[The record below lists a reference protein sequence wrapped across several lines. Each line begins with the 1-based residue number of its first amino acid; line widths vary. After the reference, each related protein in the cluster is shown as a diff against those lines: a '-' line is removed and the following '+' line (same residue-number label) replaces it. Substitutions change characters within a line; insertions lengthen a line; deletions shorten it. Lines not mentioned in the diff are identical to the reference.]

1 MTIRTATAEWKGGI
15 HEGRGHLRT
24 GSGAFDGAYSFN
36 SRFGD
41 GGGANPEELLG
52 AAHAGCFSMALAV
65 ELTNA
70 GFKPVDIRTTASVH
84 FDRVDGAPTVTMI
97 ALTTGA
103 EVPGIDNA
111 TFQKIAEGAK
121 KNCPISR
128 VLAGGSAKITLDAT
142 LKS

>member
-1 MTIRTATAEWKGGI
+1 MTIRRSTAEWQGTI
-15 HEGRGHLRT
+15 HEGHGHLRT
-24 GSGAFDGAYSFN
+24 DSGTFDAAYSFN

-65 ELTNA
+65 ELTKA

-84 FDRVDGAPTVTMI
+84 MDQVNGAPTITLI
-97 ALTTGA
+97 ELALGA

-111 TFQKIAEGAK
+111 AFQKIAEGAK
-121 KNCPISR
+121 ANCPVSR
-128 VLAGGSAKITLDAT
+128 ALGAVKITLDAT
-142 LKS
+142 LKG

>member
-1 MTIRTATAEWKGGI
+1 MTIRTATAEWKGAI

-70 GFKPVDIRTTASVH
+70 GFKPVDIRTTAAVH

-103 EVPGIDNA
+103 EVPGIDNE
-111 TFQKIAEGAK
+111 TFQKIAAGAK
-121 KNCPISR
+121 VNCPVSR
-128 VLAGGSAKITLDAT
+128 ALAAVKITLDAT
-142 LKS
+142 LKG

>member
-1 MTIRTATAEWKGGI
+1 MTIRTATAEWQGTI
-15 HEGRGHLRT
+15 HEGHGRMRT

-65 ELTNA
+65 ELTKA

-84 FDRVDGAPTVTMI
+84 FDPVNGVPTVTLI

-103 EVPGIDNA
+103 DVPGIDDA
-111 TFQKIAEGAK
+111 KFQAIAAGAK
-121 KNCPISR
+121 ANCPVSR
-128 VLAGGSAKITLDAT
+128 ALAAVKITLDAT
-142 LKS
+142 LKG